1 MITGKVIPFL
11 LPLAFEGSLNLKQFQ
26 SFMSVIKVCNCF
38 NFYYKIVLFSDK
50 ILL

>member
-26 SFMSVIKVCNCF
+26 SYMSVVKVCVCF
-38 NFYYKIVLFSDK
+38 NFYYKVVLLSDK
-50 ILL
+50 KLL